1 MTVGDRI
8 RKHAIDKG
16 MNLKQ
21 VATKAG
27 ISYSTLY
34 AIVKRKSDGVR
45 PDLIESIATALQI
58 SPSELYW
65 DNPVKSHDEFLLRN
79 KELILKLKNGKLKDI
94 INGTIDID
102 ADEAGRLLERFELTG
117 VLDASDESFNF
128 VKNYLELGENFQ
140 ADIEKIVVAY
150 ISMGNIGRKKMV
162 EYAQDLAKIQEYQN
176 K

>member
-1 MTVGDRI
+1 MTVGERI
-8 RKHAIDKG
+8 QKYANEKG

-21 VATKAG
+21 IATEAG

-45 PDLIESIATALQI
+45 SDIVESVATALQI
-58 SPSELYW
+58 SPSDLYW
-65 DNPVKSHDEFLLRN
+65 DEPATSIS
-79 KELILKLKNGKLKDI
+79 ELQSRYQKLGYKTTGKK
-94 INGTIDID
+94 T
-102 ADEAGRLLERFELTG
+102 DEAGRLIGRFELIGAIET
-117 VLDASDESFNF
+117 SDESFNF
-128 VKNYLELGENFQ
+128 VKDYLELDGNSQ
-140 ADIEKIVVAY
+140 VDIEKIVAAY